1 MEHYFNE
8 NSWIILPTKKGEDT
22 IMSITFPNSNKY
34 DRIIQTLINNYNGE
48 LSSCMIGIH
57 NRMIVIKNIYIL
69 ELLSNMNIKDTT
81 TELYK
86 EYINLYNNQHVY
98 FESFYMI

>member
-48 LSSCMIGIH
+48 LSNCMIGIH
-57 NRMIVIKNIYIL
+57 NKMIVIKNIYICKVDH
-69 ELLSNMNIKDTT
+69 EYWEIK
-81 TELYK
+81 
-86 EYINLYNNQHVY
+86 NHQ
-98 FESFYMI
+98 